1 MWLLEN
7 LTTNFLGFS
16 ISSIFFLETHQILLT
31 FFGSFSTLFSPIT
44 MTDKYNSNHQ
54 SFIYPSRKCYHDHQ
68 KNSKN
73 MKKCQDEHKKR
84 SCGKSRKSINHK
96 IDEEIEDCIRKN
108 EPLSFAIIRRR
119 IYDKYKITVLESSI
133 ENRCMQF
140 YKSEYDTMYI
150 LISSF
155 HIIRHVRDKER
166 EALLRFLIVF
176 LNIFGDYTST
186 IVSFI
191 YNVCILPFIFI
202 HS

>member
-1 MWLLEN
+1 
-7 LTTNFLGFS
+7 
-16 ISSIFFLETHQILLT
+16 
-31 FFGSFSTLFSPIT
+31 
-44 MTDKYNSNHQ
+44 
-54 SFIYPSRKCYHDHQ
+54 
-68 KNSKN
+68 
-73 MKKCQDEHKKR
+73 MKKCQDEYKKR

-108 EPLSFAIIRRR
+108 EPLSSAIIRRR
-119 IYDKYKITVLESSI
+119 IYNKYKITVLESSI
-133 ENRCMQF
+133 ENRCMHF
-140 YKSEYDTMYI
+140 YKSEYDTMHI

-176 LNIFGDYTST
+176 LIIFGEYTST